1 MTDSLFID
9 ALEGIDYD
17 DRAYDGYHNDGWYG
31 KNVKETDGRLWV
43 LMNEAKALNE
53 KWNHKYEG
61 IDRMHQDYSREDDEG
76 FAVNPSNSTV
86 TGNVIIKKD
95 GKIGDVADSVYK
107 YSNVSGNFTYKLK
120 NAE

>member
-1 MTDSLFID
+1 
-9 ALEGIDYD
+9 
-17 DRAYDGYHNDGWYG
+17 
-31 KNVKETDGRLWV
+31 
-43 LMNEAKALNE
+43 
-53 KWNHKYEG
+53 
-61 IDRMHQDYSREDDEG
+61 MHQDYSREDDEG

-120 NAE
+120 NAEGFFENMKNGDFSFAENSQLLKDNPNLKEISFEKVGRY